1 MFILLH
7 MFFLYNRVFKRIYL
21 KLLENNI
28 TQTIEEIYL
37 IETLN
42 LNNKKILELGCGN
55 ATITKKIAE
64 NGFDRQII
72 ACEVDKIQHE
82 KNLKEQIKNIK
93 FLLAGAEN
101 IPLEDNSIDFVF
113 MFKSFH
119 HVPKDM
125 MNKALS
131 EIKRVLKPNGI
142 AYISEPL
149 FQGEQNELIRLFH
162 DEEQIRID
170 AFEAIKDAVEK
181 EEFKLFREIFF
192 QSEVTYKSFED
203 FEEKMMK
210 ATYNDNNID
219 ETLRQKVKDKYES
232 FSDKEITFLKPFR
245 VDILQKV

>member
-1 MFILLH
+1 M
-7 MFFLYNRVFKRIYL
+7 
-21 KLLENNI
+21 KLLEKNI
-28 TQTIEEIYL
+28 TQTINESYL

-55 ATITKKIAE
+55 ANMTKMIAE

-72 ACEVDKIQHE
+72 ACEVDEIQHE
-82 KNLKEQIKNIK
+82 KNLKEKIDNIE
-93 FLLAGAEN
+93 FILAGAED

-119 HVPKDM
+119 HIPKNM
-125 MNKALS
+125 MQKALS

-162 DEEQIRID
+162 DEEQVRID
-170 AFEAIKDAVEK
+170 AFEAIKEAVEK
-181 EEFKLFREIFF
+181 EEFKLFQEIFF
-192 QSEVTYKSFED
+192 QSEVTYESFED
-203 FEEKMMK
+203 FENKMMNV
-210 ATYNDNNID
+210 TYNDNNID
-219 ETLRQKVKDKYES
+219 ETLRKKVEEKYKS
-232 FSDKEITFLKPFR
+232 FGAKKCSNEKLTFLKPFR

>member
-1 MFILLH
+1 M
-7 MFFLYNRVFKRIYL
+7 
-21 KLLENNI
+21 KLLEENI
-28 TQTIEEIYL
+28 TQTINESYL

-55 ATITKKIAE
+55 ANMTKMIAQ

-72 ACEVDKIQHE
+72 ACEVDEIQHE
-82 KNLKEQIKNIK
+82 KNLKENIDNIE
-93 FLLAGAEN
+93 FILAGAED

-119 HVPKDM
+119 HVPKNM
-125 MNKALS
+125 MQKALS

-162 DEEQIRID
+162 DEEQVRID
-170 AFEAIKDAVEK
+170 AFEAIKEAVEK
-181 EEFKLFREIFF
+181 EEFKLFQEIFF
-192 QSEVTYKSFED
+192 QSEVTYESFED
-203 FEEKMMK
+203 FENKMMNV
-210 ATYNDNNID
+210 TYNDNNID
-219 ETLRQKVKDKYES
+219 ETLRKKVEEKYKSLGVKKCSNE
-232 FSDKEITFLKPFR
+232 KLTFLKPFR